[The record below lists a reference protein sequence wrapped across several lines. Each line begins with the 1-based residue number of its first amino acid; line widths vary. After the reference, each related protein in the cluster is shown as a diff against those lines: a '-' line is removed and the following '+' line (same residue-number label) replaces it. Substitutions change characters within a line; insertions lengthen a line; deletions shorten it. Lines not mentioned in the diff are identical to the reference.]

1 MFNILK
7 QAVFTSVGLAGL
19 AKEKVEALATEV
31 ARSANLGL
39 QEASDFKAEL
49 LQRATEARTGLESE
63 IDQRIDHAF
72 IQMGIAKAG
81 VKRTAGQV
89 SDGLQTL
96 IDERLDAAL
105 SRLGVARVRDLQE
118 LASRVETLEKK
129 STGA

>member
-19 AKEKVEALATEV
+19 AKEKVEALATEI

-39 QEASDFKAEL
+39 QEANDFKAEL

-96 IDERLDAAL
+96 IDSRLDAAL
-105 SRLGVARVRDLQE
+105 DRLGVARVRDHQE
-118 LASRVETLEKK
+118 LASRVESLEKK
-129 STGA
+129 SAGK